1 MTPSDVLIRVAD
13 PRRWQP
19 AWVRDICIGIALFL
33 VAAAAAGTF
42 AARSRVMPAGDTFNF
57 IVMADFLAQGTFP
70 SDEKRLPLYSVL
82 ILLGRTFSDDPVA
95 VARTISVLAYML
107 TPVVL
112 YAIGRRLKLASLP
125 FALLLFV
132 GLVHPVLLG
141 NGIRELADTT
151 FLFLLSLANFCA
163 VSVRKTRAWVV
174 ITGVIFA
181 ALALTRYESMLALV
195 VLLPLLR
202 LRVPWRTVLAI
213 GGVTILCMSPWLV
226 LATKTFGKLWNPT
239 YFRCL
244 EDCGYGTRLRDMPSR
259 VYSLLD
265 ITGWTTLW
273 KHPAALQKDVREDPQ
288 QAVLPRL
295 VKASSWWVSL
305 FAVFGVLRLLLRR
318 TRTALPV
325 LVSFAM
331 VALAVAWWKLHGRFA
346 VTSLLLYYF
355 LVPAGAAAIWAIVRE
370 RVPWRVVRG
379 AGLAALLALLVLLVR
394 EEFSGLYAGAV
405 GRVFSYQGNGYA
417 LYQATWALAR
427 ESGDVVLRKDYPMAL
442 AVFRLPSLTNFRA
455 IFLEF
460 GYPNTDPQQ
469 IAVSLADRRP
479 VWVIVDDSELMKQL
493 ADVLRLRG
501 VVTEERVYA
510 ARHGLNGET
519 EERTVVLRLD
529 WDRQKQ

>member
-318 TRTALPV
+318 TRTALLFRSGGTQDEGV
-325 LVSFAM
+325 
-331 VALAVAWWKLHGRFA
+331 RFA
-346 VTSLLLYYF
+346 ILYC
-355 LVPAGAAAIWAIVRE
+355 AMRKST
-370 RVPWRVVRG
+370 
-379 AGLAALLALLVLLVR
+379 ALTLALLVLLVR